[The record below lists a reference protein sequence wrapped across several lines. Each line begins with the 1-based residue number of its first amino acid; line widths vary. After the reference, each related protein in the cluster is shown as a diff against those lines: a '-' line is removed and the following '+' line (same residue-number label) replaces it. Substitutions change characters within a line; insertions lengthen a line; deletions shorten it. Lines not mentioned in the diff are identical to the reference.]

1 MSDKEPRQIEVPYA
15 GGKWTEIIEREN
27 GSKVFAVYDNKDGIE
42 EIEYRKNFLHIK
54 DDDTIE
60 VRVPIPKLPWSAP
73 GEPLEPGDSLYEDI
87 REFVYDHIDFYDD
100 RLYDVYSAWVF
111 ASWVPEI
118 FKVIPYFFFMG
129 PVNSGKT
136 RCLEGFKYLS
146 RRAVMGS
153 TVSEAAIYQA
163 IEEWE
168 ITTLLDETERYNQ
181 EKAATIK
188 HLLNSGYRRGQPAIR
203 ARVGEGGARS
213 LDLFD
218 VFGFKALSGTEG
230 MYRSL
235 ESRSIIVKMMRASRK
250 INFLIDEDQAK
261 DLRSRLMLWRWRT
274 LKEHEGELQEF
285 FANEIPE
292 IFNFTNGRFIE
303 LYASLYTI
311 QPKAREIIMDFARDE
326 FMNMLEEEVISEEAQ
341 VLTAIFKCRDKV
353 KNGVLRT
360 QEIVEAYNE
369 DKDPS
374 LQTNARSMGWK
385 IKSLGLPRQ
394 LIRGVAGWRWVESRL
409 RQFANIYRLP
419 PEITGY
425 DEVENKL
432 ESFNEEDQGGTPSR
446 KTHQTLKTHQT
457 HRELTFEDLSDYQR
471 EVIYDSLKI
480 LDQGP
485 LEDEHLIRRLRD
497 RGYFFNNNKQFEE
510 LRKLLDP
517 AISVGIIDFEAEI
530 YTLLK
535 NTTQSNMNKN
545 EEGP

>member
-1 MSDKEPRQIEVPYA
+1 MSDKEPRQIEVPFA
-15 GGKWTEIIEREN
+15 GGKWTEIIERED
-27 GSKVFAVYDNKDGIE
+27 GSKVFAVYHNKDGIE
-42 EIEYRKNFLHIK
+42 EIEYRKNFLHVK

-73 GEPLEPGDSLYEDI
+73 GEPTEPGDSLYDDL

-100 RLYDVYSAWVF
+100 RLYDVYTAWVF

-136 RCLEGFKYLS
+136 RCLEGFKFLS

-163 IEEWE
+163 IEEWG

-181 EKAATIK
+181 EKAATIQ

-235 ESRSIIVKMMRASRK
+235 ESRSIIVKMMRAQRK
-250 INFLIDEDQAK
+250 IKFLVDENRAK
-261 DLRSRLMLWRWRT
+261 ELRSRLMFWRWRT
-274 LKEHEGELQEF
+274 LKEHEGELQDF
-285 FANEIPE
+285 FAKEIPE
-292 IFNFTNGRFIE
+292 IFSFTNGRFIE
-303 LYASLYTI
+303 LLASLYTI
-311 QPKAREIIMDFARDE
+311 QPKAREVIMDFARDE
-326 FMNMLEEEVISEEAQ
+326 FMNMIDEEVVSEEAQ
-341 VLTAIFKCRDKV
+341 VLTALFNCRNKI
-353 KNGVLRT
+353 KNGVVLT
-360 QEIVEAYNE
+360 ADVVQAYND

-374 LQTNARSMGWK
+374 LQTNSRSMGWK
-385 IKSLGLPRQ
+385 LKGLGLSRH
-394 LIRGVAGWRWVESRL
+394 IVTGGVAGWKWNENRL
-409 RQFANIYRLP
+409 RHFANIYRLP
-419 PEITGY
+419 IEITGY
-425 DEVENKL
+425 EEFTNKL
-432 ESFNEEDQGGTPSR
+432 ESFNENTPSI
-446 KTHQTLKTHQT
+446 KTLITLKTLITQ
-457 HRELTFEDLSDYQR
+457 LYPDFEDLPDYQR

-480 LDQGP
+480 LDKGP
-485 LEDEHLIRRLRD
+485 LEDEHLIRKLRD
-497 RGYFFNNNKQFEE
+497 QGYFFNINNQFEE
-510 LRKLLDP
+510 LWELLDP
-517 AISVGIIDFEAEI
+517 AIQTGTIRIDDNRVFS
-530 YTLLK
+530 TV
-535 NTTQSNMNKN
+535 TPTQPNMSKN